1 MNDATEFN
9 VPCDQRQLFLDDV
22 GIEHLENLTRT
33 LHQPSKKGA
42 VVRSANPTQTIQTRT
57 APAWDPEEEVYK
69 LWVIGT
75 DESYRV
81 SADGLHW
88 TPGSEPNIGGPM
100 AVRDANDPDPDR
112 RYKAALLNAGFAVS
126 PDGVNWTKLDV
137 PPVPSSDEGNFSYS
151 EQEGLFIHTV
161 KRSGPYGRSLA
172 MATSTDFEH
181 WDDYGLVFHAD
192 AMDQEMG
199 RDVIEA
205 RLANPSLRQ
214 TEYNTPEHYSVQI
227 YNMGVFRYEGI
238 YIGLPS
244 MYHHTGKV
252 PTDWPGF
259 DRLRLSPYILD
270 CVRQYGDYTG
280 FYNIQMV
287 CSRDL
292 KNWTRLGERK
302 PFMETSTLGGGAYDL
317 QGLLGPSN
325 AVVRGD
331 ELWFYYTGTKQY
343 AFITSGDVPGYDD
356 YHPDTGAV
364 CLAVLRRDGFISL
377 DAGEEVG
384 VICTEPF
391 TLNGDTLFVNVDV
404 PNGEL
409 GVEVLST
416 DGNTLAASARLHG
429 DYPAARIAW
438 TEGNI
443 AQFLGQTI
451 HLRFTLRNGRFY
463 SYWFDSIST

>member
-1 MNDATEFN
+1 
-9 VPCDQRQLFLDDV
+9 
-22 GIEHLENLTRT
+22 
-33 LHQPSKKGA
+33 
-42 VVRSANPTQTIQTRT
+42 
-57 APAWDPEEEVYK
+57 
-69 LWVIGT
+69 
-75 DESYRV
+75 
-81 SADGLHW
+81 
-88 TPGSEPNIGGPM
+88 M
-100 AVRDANDPDPDR
+100 AVRDPSDPDPSR

-137 PPVPSSDEGNFSYS
+137 PPVPSSDEGNFSYN

-192 AMDQEMG
+192 AVDQEMG

-205 RLANPSLRQ
+205 RLANPNLRQ

-259 DRLRLSPYILD
+259 DRLRLSPYILE

-292 KNWTRLGERK
+292 RNWTRLGERK

-343 AFITSGDVPGYDD
+343 AFITSGEVPGYDD

-377 DAGEEVG
+377 DAGRETG
-384 VICTEPF
+384 IICTQPF
-391 TLNGDTLFVNVDV
+391 TLNGDSLFVNVDV

-409 GVEVLST
+409 GVEILSIAG
-416 DGNTLAASARLHG
+416 DTLAASARLHG

-443 AQFLGQTI
+443 AQFLGRTI
-451 HLRFTLRNGRFY
+451 RLRFTLRNGRFY
-463 SYWFDSIST
+463 AYWLGSMSTYGE